1 MCTNNNLQVE
11 LLIKVLEIYKEKWEK
26 GNTYNDPD
34 ISALV
39 AECDDYILELRN
51 CPTDS
56 MLSRITDSIN
66 NYADIIA
73 EGNAAR
79 LNDLITDLSKI

>member
-1 MCTNNNLQVE
+1 MCIDNNLQGE

-26 GNTYNDPD
+26 GNTYNAPE
-34 ISALV
+34 ISDLV

-56 MLSRITDSIN
+56 TLSRITDSIN
-66 NYADIIA
+66 RYADIIA
-73 EGNAAR
+73 ENNTAQ
-79 LNDLITDLSKI
+79 LNDLATKLSKI

>member
-39 AECDDYILELRN
+39 AECDDYIFELRN

>member
-66 NYADIIA
+66 RYADIIA